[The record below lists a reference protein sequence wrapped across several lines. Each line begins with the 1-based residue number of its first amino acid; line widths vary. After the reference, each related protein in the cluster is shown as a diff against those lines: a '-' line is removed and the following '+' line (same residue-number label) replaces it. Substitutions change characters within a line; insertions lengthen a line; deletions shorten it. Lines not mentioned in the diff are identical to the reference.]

1 MRLKTLGTTT
11 FAAAALAAA
20 LAAATLTGCARDNH
34 GMCGNGMGMGMRGM
48 NGMQG
53 MQGVQQNNA
62 ALQAQPASDQRV
74 SPSQQVAPGS
84 FSTTPAA
91 QQVGAPLGSCNGR

>member
-20 LAAATLTGCARDNH
+20 MLGGCARDNH

-53 MQGVQQNNA
+53 MQQNNA
-62 ALQAQPASDQRV
+62 ALQAQPAQDQRV

-91 QQVGAPLGSCNGR
+91 QQVGAPLGSCSGR